1 MLFSGDGVEE
11 ALRWSPEPV
20 FNLDSLQ
27 ATDDWGTATTHS
39 TAHGSTSQVYS
50 NNSGSN
56 NSGASKGDGSDG
68 DCDHW
73 ARDFAVDDD
82 VGRAGSVS
90 ATTAARDARQ
100 QALQSPRGQQ
110 RLGSGKRRL
119 RRKTTRGSPFKS
131 ESELSAAADMVSADA
146 EVDLI
151 YDPSL
156 NCYFNPITGVYF
168 QLA

>member
-1 MLFSGDGVEE
+1 MVTG
-11 ALRWSPEPV
+11 
-20 FNLDSLQ
+20 
-27 ATDDWGTATTHS
+27 
-39 TAHGSTSQVYS
+39 
-50 NNSGSN
+50 
-56 NSGASKGDGSDG
+56 GSDG

-131 ESELSAAADMVSADA
+131 ESELSADADMVSADA